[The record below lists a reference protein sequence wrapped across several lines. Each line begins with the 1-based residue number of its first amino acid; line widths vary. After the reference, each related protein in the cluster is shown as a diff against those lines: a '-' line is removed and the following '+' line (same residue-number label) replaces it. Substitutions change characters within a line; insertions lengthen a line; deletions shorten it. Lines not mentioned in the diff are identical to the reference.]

1 MLAEYVII
9 KGIIYSFFRSCEFN
23 YKGKTVRFKGPYS
36 LQKIVKVK
44 EWDEGYIVVDV
55 KYANKKELTED
66 YIDLVP
72 ILERLYIN
80 APEFLKPIKKVEVRY
95 AS

>member
-1 MLAEYVII
+1 MDHIAYLSSQNDYII
-9 KGIIYSFFRSCEFN
+9 FN

-55 KYANKKELTED
+55 KYANKKVKRT
-66 YIDLVP
+66 YR
-72 ILERLYIN
+72 RLYRSGSYPGKDFILMRLN
-80 APEFLKPIKKVEVRY
+80 F
-95 AS
+95 

>member
-1 MLAEYVII
+1 M
-9 KGIIYSFFRSCEFN
+9 K
-23 YKGKTVRFKGPYS
+23 
-36 LQKIVKVK
+36 
-44 EWDEGYIVVDV
+44 GYIVVDV

-80 APEFLKPIKKVEVRY
+80 APEFFK
-95 AS
+95 AN

>member
-1 MLAEYVII
+1 MDHIAYLSSQNDYII
-9 KGIIYSFFRSCEFN
+9 FN
-23 YKGKTVRFKGPYS
+23 YKGKTVRCKGPYS

>member
-1 MLAEYVII
+1 MDHIAYLSSQNDYII
-9 KGIIYSFFRSCEFN
+9 FN

-80 APEFLKPIKKVEVRY
+80 APEFLKTIKKVEVRY

>member
-1 MLAEYVII
+1 MDHIAYLSSQNDYII
-9 KGIIYSFFRSCEFN
+9 FN

-55 KYANKKELTED
+55 KYANKKER
-66 YIDLVP
+66 I
-72 ILERLYIN
+72 
-80 APEFLKPIKKVEVRY
+80 VRY
-95 AS
+95 EQRRNNSEVESTWMPYNKTETDDS

>member
-1 MLAEYVII
+1 MDHIAYLSSQNDYII
-9 KGIIYSFFRSCEFN
+9 FN

-55 KYANKKELTED
+55 KYANKK
-66 YIDLVP
+66 
-72 ILERLYIN
+72 
-80 APEFLKPIKKVEVRY
+80 
-95 AS
+95 

>member
-1 MLAEYVII
+1 MDHIAYLSSQNDYII
-9 KGIIYSFFRSCEFN
+9 FN
-23 YKGKTVRFKGPYS
+23 YKGKTVRF
-36 LQKIVKVK
+36 
-44 EWDEGYIVVDV
+44 
-55 KYANKKELTED
+55 TED